1 MQTETNLLQPVDEQA
16 AAAASAQADMPA
28 NADGRPANLPEKFW
42 DPKKG
47 EVRLDA
53 LIRSYVELE
62 RKLSGMLPAPNDE
75 DSKKRL
81 MRALGVPETPDAY
94 ELKLEQTRLQPD
106 ADLNRRLHERGFTTE
121 QVQLVY
127 ELASEK
133 LVPMILDIA
142 AEFQAEREIERL
154 SEAFGGQEKWRETS
168 RQLLAYGKKNLPPA
182 VLSGMSSSYDGVMAL
197 YRMMQGDD
205 PSFAQNA
212 KTVSG
217 NSEAELF
224 AMMRDPKY
232 WRDKDPAFIAKVT
245 EGFKGLYSS

>member
-1 MQTETNLLQPVDEQA
+1 MSSNTNLLEAQPAADEDVQA
-16 AAAASAQADMPA
+16 QNVVPP
-28 NADGRPANLPEKFW
+28 ADGRPANLPEKFW

-53 LIRSYVELE
+53 LVRSYVELE
-62 RKLSGMLPAPNDE
+62 RKLSGMLPAPTDD
-75 DSKKRL
+75 DSRKRL

-94 ELKLEQTRLQPD
+94 ELKLENTRLQPD
-106 ADLNRRLHERGFTTE
+106 AEMNQRLHERGFTTE

-133 LVPMILDIA
+133 MVPMILDIA
-142 AEFQAEREIERL
+142 AEFQAEREIDRL
-154 SEAFGGQEKWRETS
+154 SEAFGGPEKWRETS
-168 RQLLAYGKKNLPPA
+168 RQLLAYGRKNMPA
-182 VLSGMSSSYDGVMAL
+182 NVLSGMSSSYDGVMAL

-205 PSFAQNA
+205 PSFSASAGKTAQ
-212 KTVSG
+212 G

-232 WRDKDPAFIAKVT
+232 WRDKDAAYIARVT
-245 EGFKGLYSS
+245 EGFKNLYAN